1 MITIQMIRWF
11 VIWLLVFSVGLLLGS
26 LALASTAA
34 RTAFARGDFRDRS
47 CDSGGLDRGPCGATG
62 VRVGEVCREPRRGGR
77 GEEAGRIPR
86 KSGSIPAR

>member
-34 RTAFARGDFRDRS
+34 RTAFCSWRF
-47 CDSGGLDRGPCGATG
+47 SG
-62 VRVGEVCREPRRGGR
+62 PRLR
-77 GEEAGRIPR
+77 
-86 KSGSIPAR
+86 